1 MAVVRGFQLGVTAS
15 PPPPQ
20 KKPPAAK
27 FASQGDA
34 HVRTDAQI
42 KFLYYSLV
50 IEYHLYASAL
60 LISPKSIIYSLLKY
74 RRSIDICNHKYLTKF
89 TCLEQ
94 SCQSV

>member
-1 MAVVRGFQLGVTAS
+1 MAVVRGFQLGVTAF
-15 PPPPQ
+15 PPP
-20 KKPPAAK
+20 KKKTPAAK

-42 KFLYYSLV
+42 KFRYYPLV

>member
-15 PPPPQ
+15 PPQ
-20 KKPPAAK
+20 KKTPAAK

-34 HVRTDAQI
+34 HIRTDAQI
-42 KFLYYSLV
+42 KFLYYPLV